1 MNNYIA
7 ACPTV
12 RRVYI
17 LIFTLACFWG
27 SFALPGYAAEPGKIN
42 VMVSIPPQK
51 YFVEKIGGKYVNVSI
66 LLPPGSSPHSFEPKP
81 SRMLEIGNA
90 DIYMA
95 IGVEYEKSLLPR
107 IESMHPGLE
116 IIYTDH
122 GIKKISMAK
131 HGHDQ
136 RHGHDHHQHGEDPHV
151 WLSPDLAMILA
162 DNIYRA
168 LARSAPQHKSRL
180 QENYINL
187 IRELLALDQGIKDI
201 FSGIEPGTKFM
212 VFHPAW
218 GYFARSYGLI
228 QIPIEVEGKEPK
240 PADLRQLIDTARHEN
255 IRVVFVSPQFS
266 RRSAQVIAESIDGIT
281 ISINPLAEDWD
292 ENMRTVAEKFQHA
305 LGH

>member
-1 MNNYIA
+1 MNNYFA
-7 ACPTV
+7 SCPAI
-12 RRVYI
+12 RRVFI
-17 LIFTLACFWG
+17 LIFILACFSG
-27 SFALPGYAAEPGKIN
+27 SFAPPGNAAEPGKIN
-42 VMVSIPPQK
+42 IMVSIPPQK
-51 YFVEKIGGKYVNVSI
+51 PFVEKIGGEYVNVSI

-95 IGVEYEKSLLPR
+95 IGVEYEKSLLPK

-136 RHGHDHHQHGEDPHV
+136 RHRHDHHQHGKDPHV
-151 WLSPDLAMILA
+151 WLSPDLAMIQA
-162 DNIYRA
+162 DNIYSA
-168 LARSAPQHKSRL
+168 LARSAPQHKSRF

-187 IRELLALDQGIKDI
+187 IRELQTLDQEIKDI

-228 QIPIEVEGKEPK
+228 QVPIEVEGKQPK

-266 RRSAQVIAESIDGIT
+266 RRSAQVIADSIDGIT

-292 ENMRTVAEKFQHA
+292 ENMRTVAEKFRHV